1 MSTAKKFA
9 GQTAVYGISTIA
21 SKVLTFFLTPVY
33 TRAYVTAAYGVIT
46 TLYSYISITNALL
59 AFGMETTFFRYLNK
73 HPDNKQRVYNNAF
86 ASIFVVTVL
95 FLLFTIPFAGWIAS
109 YVDVNHTK
117 NLATKGLLPHTV
129 VGTTY
134 TDFLK
139 YVYICLAIVIV
150 DAWCAIPFA
159 KLRADGRPAR
169 YGLIKL
175 ASVLIF
181 VSFNLIFIYVVPFW
195 LKHNLGGSAWIGQ
208 WFTPRWVGYV
218 FVSELLSSIVTLL
231 LLLPQL
237 LQIRFD
243 FDREMLLSMYR
254 YSWPVLIA
262 NLSYIVNENMDKI
275 LLGKLLPG
283 NISLHDVGVYGA
295 CSKIAVFLSIFVNA
309 FRLGAEPFFFN
320 HAKNKNATHTYA
332 RIMDYFV
339 ITVCIIF
346 VGLIAN
352 IDWLKYFINNRTY
365 WVGLAVVP
373 PLLFGYVSL
382 GIYMNLSI
390 WYKLSD
396 QTKYGLYISGI
407 GAILTIVLNI
417 IFIPKYSYMA
427 SAWVSLIA
435 YTVMM
440 ILSYIWGQKNYPIP
454 YNLKKILAYIVS
466 AVVIVYVITKIN
478 GNYGPAIS
486 GQIAT
491 HSPVA
496 FDKGFFIGDGLLL
509 GYILVAFYFERAN
522 LKAIFKR

>member
-9 GQTAVYGISTIA
+9 GQTAVYGLSTIA
-21 SKVLTFFLTPVY
+21 GKVLVFFLTPVY
-33 TRAYVTAAYGVIT
+33 TGAYVTAAYGVIT
-46 TLYSYISITNALL
+46 TLYSYISIINALL

-86 ASIFVVTVL
+86 ASVFVVTIL
-95 FLLFTIPFAGWIAS
+95 FLLLTFPFAGWIAG
-109 YVDVNHTK
+109 YVDVSHAQK
-117 NLATKGLLPHTV
+117 LAAKGLHPHTV
-129 VGTTY
+129 LGTTY
-134 TDFLK
+134 ADFLK

-159 KLRADGRPAR
+159 KLRADGKPAR

-181 VSFNLIFIYVVPFW
+181 VGFNLIFIYVVPFW
-195 LKHNLGGSAWIGQ
+195 LSHNFAGSGWISQ

-218 FVSELLSSIVTLL
+218 FVSELLSSLVTLL

-243 FDREMLLSMYR
+243 FDKEMLLSMYR

-262 NLSYIVNENMDKI
+262 NLSYIVNENIDKI
-275 LLGKLLPG
+275 FLGKLLPA
-283 NISLHDVGVYGA
+283 NSLHDVGVYGA

-320 HAKNKNATHTYA
+320 HAKNKNAKQTYA

-339 ITVCIIF
+339 IAVCVIF
-346 VGLIAN
+346 VALIAN
-352 IDWLKYFINNRTY
+352 IDWLKYFIRNQTY
-365 WVGLAVVP
+365 WVGLSVVP

-407 GAILTIVLNI
+407 GAILTIVLNL

-454 YNLKKILAYIVS
+454 YNLKKNLAYIIS
-466 AVVIVYVITKIN
+466 SIIIVYFITQIN
-478 GNYGPAIS
+478 GNYGMSAS
-486 GQIAT
+486 ANTNT
-491 HSPVA
+491 HGPVA

-522 LKAIFKR
+522 LRAIFKR